1 MKQHTQITNGNDT
14 TNDQVDDRNAAVP
27 HGGLPVQTDLRAGL
41 AWDEI
46 DDQTA
51 DLWEQVAERV
61 NGMVS
66 LGTDSNLSQL

>member
-46 DDQTA
+46 DDQR
-51 DLWEQVAERV
+51 EQVAERV